1 MFIDINSSCYAKCLF
16 LDFFSAAFNTVMC
29 GIPHTPTPTSL
40 DTKATGNW
48 ITSQR
53 KQQTLMKDKY
63 SLVFFLLIRSG
74 IRLASAIQVFLIMV
88 MTPV

>member
-1 MFIDINSSCYAKCLF
+1 MKNVSFF
-16 LDFFSAAFNTVMC
+16 LNTVMC

-63 SLVFFLLIRSG
+63 SFVFFLLIRSG